1 MRILCGIVH
10 EIEDKQMTLQVNNQR
25 RSQVSASRFPQKM
38 SLWMI
43 DGCIRAKNTNSV
55 SYGQVEKKQ
64 LERDPRDLRDQQ
76 IDPEASGALPPG
88 S

>member
-1 MRILCGIVH
+1 
-10 EIEDKQMTLQVNNQR
+10 
-25 RSQVSASRFPQKM
+25 
-38 SLWMI
+38 MI